1 MKENADYTYD
11 VFVSHPAKVREFVT
25 LPVNDLVDA
34 GLKVWFDQWN
44 IKVRVSRVQAI
55 YQAIKE
61 SRFLLI
67 VMSPYYFQSI

>member
-44 IKVRVSRVQAI
+44 IKVGVSLAPAI

-61 SRFLLI
+61 SWFLLI
-67 VMSPYYFQSI
+67 VMSPYYLQSI